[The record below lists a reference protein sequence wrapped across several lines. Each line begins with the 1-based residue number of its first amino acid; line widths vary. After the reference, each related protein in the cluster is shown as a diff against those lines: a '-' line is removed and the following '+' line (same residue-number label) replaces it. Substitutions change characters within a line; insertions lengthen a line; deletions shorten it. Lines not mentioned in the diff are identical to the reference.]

1 MKKYFDRLFRED
13 CGLLL
18 EKIREALA
26 LKGKMFIVTANPEIF
41 MSAPKDPFVDTLL
54 TDPETTVIADGIGIV
69 KGAKM
74 LGRPLKERIPGVEL
88 TAELLKIAAKEGTSV
103 YFFGGAP
110 TTLEALKE
118 VIKNEYPSLKVSG
131 WADGYSKD
139 KDTVFEEIKALSP
152 DIVLVALGVPMQEKL
167 IYKHLK
173 DFDSGIFMGVG
184 GSFDVISKVK
194 ARAPKFFINHNLEWL
209 YRILKEPKRIKRFYN
224 NNIKFLFKLIKFKVK
239 A

>member
-1 MKKYFDRLFRED
+1 MKKYFDRLFNED
-13 CGLLL
+13 RGLLL
-18 EKIREALA
+18 ERIRETVA

-41 MSAPKDPFVDTLL
+41 MAAPKDPFVDSLL
-54 TDPETTVIADGIGIV
+54 TDPKTTVIADGIGIV

-74 LGRPLKERIPGVEL
+74 LARPLKERIPGVEL
-88 TAELLKIAAKEGTSV
+88 TAELLKTAAREGFSV
-103 YFFGGAP
+103 YFFGGSS

-118 VIKNEYPSLKVSG
+118 VVKTEYPALKVSG
-131 WADGYSKD
+131 WTDGYSKD

-194 ARAPKFFINHNLEWL
+194 ARAPKFFIDHNIEWL
-209 YRILKEPKRIKRFYN
+209 YRILKEPRRIKRFYN
-224 NNIKFLFKLIKFKVK
+224 NNIKFLFELIKLKGK
-239 A
+239 T